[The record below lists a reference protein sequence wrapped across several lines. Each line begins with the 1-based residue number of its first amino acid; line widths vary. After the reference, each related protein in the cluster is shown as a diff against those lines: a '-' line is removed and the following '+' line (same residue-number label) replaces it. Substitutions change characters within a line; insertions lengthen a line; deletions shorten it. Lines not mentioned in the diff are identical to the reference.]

1 MQAAESRPCH
11 VENGTSPLFENDLTI
26 PQDAYE
32 DAVPAFYTS
41 AVTRYPLN
49 V

>member
-1 MQAAESRPCH
+1 MQAVESRPCH

-26 PQDAYE
+26 PQAAYE
-32 DAVPAFYTS
+32 AAVSAFYTS
-41 AVTRYPLN
+41 AVTRYPLD